1 MRQANSNNYWLGW
14 LHETA
19 LQWHVAERNEQVYVK

>member
-1 MRQANSNNYWLGW
+1 MTHVTANSNNYWLGW

-19 LQWHVAERNEQVYVK
+19 LQWHVAE